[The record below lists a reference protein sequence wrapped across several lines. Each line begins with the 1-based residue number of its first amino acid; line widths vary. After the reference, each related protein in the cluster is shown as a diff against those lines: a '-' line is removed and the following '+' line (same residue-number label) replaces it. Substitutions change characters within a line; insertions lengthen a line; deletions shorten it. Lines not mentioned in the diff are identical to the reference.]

1 MEKVMSERTTN
12 KKMHPHKFTLW
23 VAIGSITMMFAGFTS
38 AYIVKSNQ
46 AGWQPVQMPKI
57 FFLST
62 LLILLSSG
70 TIYLAYRALK
80 NRETGKYKNLVSLT
94 ALLGLGFVITQFIG
108 FNELWQQNI
117 TFKESVAGAFFY
129 IITGVHALHVVGGVI
144 ALLVIFVRAFSTQTK
159 YYSTTPV
166 EIAGIYWHFVDIL
179 WIYLF
184 MFFLMAA

>member
-1 MEKVMSERTTN
+1 MQQVMSESTSN

-57 FFLST
+57 FFVST
-62 LLILLSSG
+62 VLILLSSG

-80 NRETGKYKNLVSLT
+80 SRETVKYRTLVSLT
-94 ALLGLGFVITQFIG
+94 AILGLAFVATQLIG

-117 TFKESVAGAFFY
+117 TFKDSVAGSFFY
-129 IITGVHALHVVGGVI
+129 IITGVHALHVIGGVI
-144 ALLVIFVRAFSTQTK
+144 ALLVIFARAFSSKTK
-159 YYSTTPV
+159 YYSTAPV
-166 EIAGIYWHFVDIL
+166 EIAGIYWHFVDVL

-184 MFFLMAA
+184 LFFLMVA